1 MSQQAFGNPDLP
13 PPPPERGRRRAPLM
27 VAIGL
32 VVALVAGVATF
43 LLAGA
48 GSPSSPPGPEG
59 SAGPTETSLA
69 LAFQRGQAVTYEIDM
84 TMDGTMHIGGLG
96 PQDITMVMNETVS
109 WKTVKVNADG
119 VATIRVTVRDVSG
132 VVNGM
137 AVPVQD
143 VPQSAT
149 MRITPDG
156 RILTAGGV
164 TFAAVEG
171 SQPSE
176 FPGMGQMTPILP
188 DRPVGPGDTWH
199 RTFSQR
205 FPFAQGALRYT
216 TDSTFLRYEAT
227 AGVRAA
233 VIETKLDLPLQ
244 FTFKLGELLRA
255 TGASGPEVR
264 ELGDASIRFGGHGA
278 FTMTSWMD
286 PMVKS
291 LLKSSSRGR
300 FDMTMAFLGA
310 PDAPGTFRFTGS
322 FTQDLVRR

>member
-1 MSQQAFGNPDLP
+1 MSQQTFGNPDLS
-13 PPPPERGRRRAPLM
+13 PPPPERGRRRALLM
-27 VAIGL
+27 AAIGL
-32 VVALVAGVATF
+32 AVALVAGVATF
-43 LLAGA
+43 RLVGA
-48 GSPSSPPGPEG
+48 GSPSTPSGSEGSPGP
-59 SAGPTETSLA
+59 TTA
-69 LAFQRGQAVTYEIDM
+69 LAMVFQRGQAVTYEIDM
-84 TMDGTMHIGGLG
+84 TMDGTMHIEGLG

-132 VVNGM
+132 VVNGV

-143 VPQSAT
+143 VPQSTT

-156 RILTAGGV
+156 RILMAGGV
-164 TFAAVEG
+164 TFAAMEG

-205 FPFAQGALRYT
+205 FPFAEGALRYT
-216 TDSTFLRYEAT
+216 TDSTFLRYEAM
-227 AGVRAA
+227 AGVRTA
-233 VIETKLDLPLQ
+233 VIETKLDLPLR
-244 FTFKLGELLRA
+244 FTFGLGELLRA

-286 PMVKS
+286 PAEKS

-300 FDMTMAFLGA
+300 FDMTMALLGV
-310 PDAPGTFRFTGS
+310 PDAPGTFGFKGS
-322 FTQDLVRR
+322 FTQELVRR